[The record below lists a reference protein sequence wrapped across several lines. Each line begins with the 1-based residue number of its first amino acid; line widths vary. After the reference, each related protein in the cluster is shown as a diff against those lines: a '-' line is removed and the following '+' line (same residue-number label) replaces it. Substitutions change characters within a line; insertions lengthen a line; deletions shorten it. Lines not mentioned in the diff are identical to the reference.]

1 MGYNNVVD
9 YEINIYSR
17 EGQLVFHSTNPDI
30 SWDGTHNQKDCKAGS
45 YVYEIHYT
53 TVKYPK
59 IVREKTGSVLLVR

>member
-1 MGYNNVVD
+1 M
-9 YEINIYSR
+9 
-17 EGQLVFHSTNPDI
+17 FHSTNPDI
-30 SWDGTHNQKDCKAGS
+30 SWDGTCNHKDCKAGS